1 MLKQKNLKQLSY
13 DEFKQMAEHPQHR
26 DVPAVFKLEVLETV
40 ELEEGKRSHYPKY
53 KVSNFC
59 PQAFAATLDEAE
71 RLMHQDIKLRRKMK
85 DDDDYPRDIF
95 CYYISE
101 IPMRLLHYDRECLFS
116 CCEIFPPSEITDYL
130 PDEPPTALCPYC
142 HIDAVIGD
150 ASGFPITDEFLTEMK
165 RRWFG

>member
-1 MLKQKNLKQLSY
+1 MLKQKNMKQLSY

-59 PQAFAATLDEAE
+59 PQAIAATLEEAE
-71 RLMHQDIKLRRKMK
+71 RLMHQDINLRRKMK

-101 IPMRLLHYDRECLFS
+101 IPMGLLHYDRECLSERVYDGEGNLDRFL
-116 CCEIFPPSEITDYL
+116 CC
-130 PDEPPTALCPYC
+130 
-142 HIDAVIGD
+142 
-150 ASGFPITDEFLTEMK
+150 SGFTNYYPGI
-165 RRWFG
+165 

>member
-1 MLKQKNLKQLSY
+1 MLKQKNMKQLSY
-13 DEFKQMAEHPQHR
+13 DEFKQMAEHTQHR

-53 KVSNFC
+53 KVSIFC
-59 PQAFAATLDEAE
+59 PQAFAATLEEAE

-101 IPMRLLHYDRECLFS
+101 IPMGLLHYDRECLLAAARF
-116 CCEIFPPSEITDYL
+116 F
-130 PDEPPTALCPYC
+130 
-142 HIDAVIGD
+142 
-150 ASGFPITDEFLTEMK
+150 
-165 RRWFG
+165 RRPK